1 MFGENS
7 NPYRFT
13 KTVDQIIEERTNA
26 KRNAENARIKAA
38 ADKQAAAIRAK
49 KLKQI
54 SAVTT
59 ELDRLRFFEVSLEKQ
74 ITVAEATLKA
84 AVGGDA
90 IDAAIVVIN
99 DLRKRI
105 ADVKTRKVNSI
116 NELKSLVHEI
126 DEKRTSQ
133 INISIQES
141 GLTKPDANK
150 KQKKV
155 KPATEDTPEP
165 PAPQPFTGYVYN
177 LPMIQSAYFRQNSP
191 QGQSTTR
198 GVTGAGNYT
207 DARNMFG
214 ESIAKG
220 TIQMPLNLTNSAAWK
235 FKTGIYKEDST
246 MYGFKFLYN
255 PTEVNMGWGM
265 LEGVDP
271 NVIRSGAA
279 GGLAPISGVGLSTI
293 DFTLLLNRIGDMDF
307 LDEEGRLELGATN
320 PYPGINTLV
329 RQEDLKT
336 IYKKGTMYDLEYL
349 FRVINGPN
357 AIHQTILNGKSADWG
372 FLIGSQIELFLGDG
386 LRYLVRLNGINVSHT
401 IFNDRMVPVLSQVSL
416 SCGRYNDV
424 GLKPEDNR

>member
-1 MFGENS
+1 MPGENS
-7 NPYRFT
+7 NPNQYV
-13 KTVDQIIEERTNA
+13 KTIDQIIAERNSARA
-26 KRNAENARIKAA
+26 KGVADAA
-38 ADKQAAAIRAK
+38 AAREKARKSNQLSNLVTQINEYRRLITLAERDLSITSANIQAARAAGDTAGVDVGLGIYNTQK
-49 KLKQI
+49 AKLDKLK
-54 SAVTT
+54 ADETRVNT
-59 ELDRLRFFEVSLEKQ
+59 ERRN
-74 ITVAEATLKA
+74 IVAGLVAANKAT
-84 AVGGDA
+84 
-90 IDAAIVVIN
+90 IN
-99 DLRKRI
+99 
-105 ADVKTRKVNSI
+105 ASI
-116 NELKSLVHEI
+116 K
-126 DEKRTSQ
+126 D
-133 INISIQES
+133 S
-141 GLTKPDANK
+141 GITKPDPDK
-150 KQKKV
+150 KQKKI
-155 KPATEDTPEP
+155 KPATEDTPKP

-177 LPMIQSAYFRQNSP
+177 IPMIQSAYFRQDSP

-198 GVTGAGNYT
+198 GVTSAGNYT

-214 ESIAKG
+214 ESVAKG

-279 GGLAPISGVGLSTI
+279 GNLAPISGVGLSTI

-307 LDEEGRLELGATN
+307 LDENGLAPGENN
-320 PYPGINTLV
+320 PYSGVNTLSKV
-329 RQEDLKT
+329 EDLKT

>member
-1 MFGENS
+1 MPGENS
-7 NPYRFT
+7 NPNQYV
-13 KTVDQIIEERTNA
+13 KTIDQIIAERNSARA
-26 KRNAENARIKAA
+26 KGVADAA
-38 ADKQAAAIRAK
+38 AARDKARKSNQLLNLVTQINEYRRLIILAERDLSITSANIQAARAAGDNAAVDVGIGIYFDQK
-49 KLKQI
+49 VKLDKLKNDEARVNTERRNI
-54 SAVTT
+54 VAGLVAANKAV
-59 ELDRLRFFEVSLEKQ
+59 
-74 ITVAEATLKA
+74 
-84 AVGGDA
+84 
-90 IDAAIVVIN
+90 IDA
-99 DLRKRI
+99 
-105 ADVKTRKVNSI
+105 SI
-116 NELKSLVHEI
+116 K
-126 DEKRTSQ
+126 
-133 INISIQES
+133 ES
-141 GLTKPDANK
+141 GIPKPDVNK

-177 LPMIQSAYFRQNSP
+177 LPMIQSAYFRPDSP
-191 QGQSTTR
+191 QGKTTTR

-307 LDEEGRLELGATN
+307 LDEEGRLALGSAN

>member
-1 MFGENS
+1 MPGENS
-7 NPYRFT
+7 NPYRYT
-13 KTVDQIIEERTNA
+13 KNVDQIIEERTNA
-26 KRNAENARIKAA
+26 KRSIENERIKAA
-38 ADKQAAAIRAK
+38 ADKQAAENKAK
-49 KLKQI
+49 KSKQI
-54 SAVTT
+54 SAISK
-59 ELDRLRFFEVSLEKQ
+59 ELTRIRGFNVALEKE

-90 IDAAIVVIN
+90 IDAAILVLN
-99 DLRKRI
+99 DLRQRR
-105 ADVKTRKVNSI
+105 ANLKTRETTAI
-116 NELKSLVHEI
+116 NELKTLVDQI
-126 DEKRTSQ
+126 DQTRTAQ
-133 INISIQES
+133 INISIKES
-141 GLTKPDANK
+141 GLTKPDSNK
-150 KQKKV
+150 KQKKI
-155 KPATEDTPEP
+155 KPGAEDTPEP

-177 LPMIQSAYFRQNSP
+177 LPMIQSAYFKQNSP
-191 QGQSTTR
+191 QGKTTTR

-214 ESIAKG
+214 QESIAKG

-265 LEGVDP
+265 LEDVNP
-271 NVIRSGAA
+271 ISVRR
-279 GGLAPISGVGLSTI
+279 LQYAPISGVGLSTI
-293 DFTLLLNRIGDMDF
+293 DFTILLNRIGDMDF
-307 LDEEGRLELGATN
+307 LDENGLAPGEN
-320 PYPGINTLV
+320 PEDVYPGINTLV

-336 IYKKGTMYDLEYL
+336 IYRKGTMYDLEYL

>member
-1 MFGENS
+1 MPGENS
-7 NPYRFT
+7 NPNQYV
-13 KTVDQIIEERTNA
+13 KTIDQIIAERNSARAKGVADANAARDKARKSNQLSNLVTQINEYRRLIILAERDLSITSTN
-26 KRNAENARIKAA
+26 I
-38 ADKQAAAIRAK
+38 QAARAAGNTAGVDAGLVIYNTQK
-49 KLKQI
+49 VKLDKLKDDEARVNTERRNI
-54 SAVTT
+54 VAGLVAANKAV
-59 ELDRLRFFEVSLEKQ
+59 
-74 ITVAEATLKA
+74 IN
-84 AVGGDA
+84 
-90 IDAAIVVIN
+90 AAIK
-99 DLRKRI
+99 D
-105 ADVKTRKVNSI
+105 
-116 NELKSLVHEI
+116 
-126 DEKRTSQ
+126 
-133 INISIQES
+133 S
-141 GLTKPDANK
+141 GITKPDANK

-155 KPATEDTPEP
+155 KPATEDSPEP

-177 LPMIQSAYFRQNSP
+177 LPMIQSAYFRQDSP
-191 QGQSTTR
+191 QGGSTER

-214 ESIAKG
+214 QESIAKG
-220 TIQMPLNLTNSAAWK
+220 TIQMSLDITKSAEWK

-265 LEGVDP
+265 LEDVNP
-271 NVIRSGAA
+271 ISVRR
-279 GGLAPISGVGLSTI
+279 LQYAPVSGVGLSTI
-293 DFTLLLNRIGDMDF
+293 DFTILLNRIGDMDF
-307 LDEEGRLELGATN
+307 LTEEGTLALGSAN

-357 AIHQTILNGKSADWG
+357 ATHQTILNGKSADWG

>member
-1 MFGENS
+1 MPGENS
-7 NPYRFT
+7 NPNQYV
-13 KTVDQIIEERTNA
+13 KTIDQIIAERNSARA
-26 KRNAENARIKAA
+26 KGVADAA
-38 ADKQAAAIRAK
+38 AAREKARKSNQLSNLVAQINEYRRLITLAERDLSITSANIQAARAAGDTAGVDVGLGIYNTQK
-49 KLKQI
+49 VKLDKLKDDE
-54 SAVTT
+54 ARVNT
-59 ELDRLRFFEVSLEKQ
+59 ERRN
-74 ITVAEATLKA
+74 IVAGLVAANKAT
-84 AVGGDA
+84 
-90 IDAAIVVIN
+90 IN
-99 DLRKRI
+99 
-105 ADVKTRKVNSI
+105 ASI
-116 NELKSLVHEI
+116 K
-126 DEKRTSQ
+126 D
-133 INISIQES
+133 S
-141 GLTKPDANK
+141 GITKPDPNK
-150 KQKKV
+150 KQKKI

-177 LPMIQSAYFRQNSP
+177 LPMIQSAYFRQDSP
-191 QGQSTTR
+191 QGGSTER

-220 TIQMPLNLTNSAAWK
+220 TIQMPLDLTKSAEWK

-279 GGLAPISGVGLSTI
+279 GNLAPISGVGLSTI

-307 LDEEGRLELGATN
+307 LDENGLAPGEDN
-320 PYPGINTLV
+320 PYSGVNTLSRV
-329 RQEDLKT
+329 EDLKT

>member
-1 MFGENS
+1 MPGENS
-7 NPYRFT
+7 NPNQYV
-13 KTVDQIIEERTNA
+13 KTIDQIIAERNSARA
-26 KRNAENARIKAA
+26 KGVADAA
-38 ADKQAAAIRAK
+38 AAREKARKSNQLSNLVAQINEYRRLITLAERDLSITSANIQAARAAGDTAGVDAGLVIYNTQK
-49 KLKQI
+49 SKLDKLK
-54 SAVTT
+54 ADETRVNT
-59 ELDRLRFFEVSLEKQ
+59 ERRN
-74 ITVAEATLKA
+74 IVAGLVAANKAT
-84 AVGGDA
+84 
-90 IDAAIVVIN
+90 IN
-99 DLRKRI
+99 
-105 ADVKTRKVNSI
+105 ASI
-116 NELKSLVHEI
+116 K
-126 DEKRTSQ
+126 D
-133 INISIQES
+133 S
-141 GLTKPDANK
+141 GITKPDPNK
-150 KQKKV
+150 KQKKI

-177 LPMIQSAYFRQNSP
+177 IPMIQSAYFRQDSP

-198 GVTGAGNYT
+198 GVTSAGNYT

-214 ESIAKG
+214 ESVAKG

-279 GGLAPISGVGLSTI
+279 GNLAPISGVGLSTI

-307 LDEEGRLELGATN
+307 LDENGLAPGEDN
-320 PYPGINTLV
+320 PYSGVNTLSRV
-329 RQEDLKT
+329 EDLKT

>member
-1 MFGENS
+1 MPGENS
-7 NPYRFT
+7 NPNQYV
-13 KTVDQIIEERTNA
+13 KTIDQIIAERNSARA
-26 KRNAENARIKAA
+26 KGVADAA
-38 ADKQAAAIRAK
+38 AARDKARKSNQLSNLVAQINEYRRLITLAERDLSITSANIQAARAAGDTAGVDVGLGIYNTQK
-49 KLKQI
+49 VKLDKLKDDE
-54 SAVTT
+54 ARVNT
-59 ELDRLRFFEVSLEKQ
+59 ERRN
-74 ITVAEATLKA
+74 IVAGLVAANKAT
-84 AVGGDA
+84 
-90 IDAAIVVIN
+90 IN
-99 DLRKRI
+99 
-105 ADVKTRKVNSI
+105 ASI
-116 NELKSLVHEI
+116 K
-126 DEKRTSQ
+126 D
-133 INISIQES
+133 S
-141 GLTKPDANK
+141 GITKPDPNK
-150 KQKKV
+150 KQKKI

-177 LPMIQSAYFRQNSP
+177 LPMIQSAYFRQDSP
-191 QGQSTTR
+191 QGGSTER

-279 GGLAPISGVGLSTI
+279 GNLAPISGVGLSTI

-307 LDEEGRLELGATN
+307 LDENGLAPGENN
-320 PYPGINTLV
+320 PYSGVNTLSRV
-329 RQEDLKT
+329 EDLKT

>member
-1 MFGENS
+1 MPGENS
-7 NPYRFT
+7 NPNQYV
-13 KTVDQIIEERTNA
+13 KTIDQIIAERNSARA
-26 KRNAENARIKAA
+26 KGVADAA
-38 ADKQAAAIRAK
+38 AAREKARKSNQLSNLVAQINEYRRLITLAERDLSITSANIQAARAAGDTAGVDVGLGIYNTQK
-49 KLKQI
+49 VKLDKLKDDE
-54 SAVTT
+54 ARVNT
-59 ELDRLRFFEVSLEKQ
+59 ERRN
-74 ITVAEATLKA
+74 IVAGLVAANKAT
-84 AVGGDA
+84 
-90 IDAAIVVIN
+90 IN
-99 DLRKRI
+99 
-105 ADVKTRKVNSI
+105 ASI
-116 NELKSLVHEI
+116 K
-126 DEKRTSQ
+126 D
-133 INISIQES
+133 S
-141 GLTKPDANK
+141 GITKPDPNK
-150 KQKKV
+150 KQKKI

-177 LPMIQSAYFRQNSP
+177 IPMIQSAYFRQDSP

-198 GVTGAGNYT
+198 GVTSAGNYT

-214 ESIAKG
+214 ESVAKG

-279 GGLAPISGVGLSTI
+279 GNLAPISGVGLSTI

-307 LDEEGRLELGATN
+307 LDENGLAPGEDN
-320 PYPGINTLV
+320 PYSGVNTLSRV
-329 RQEDLKT
+329 EDLKT

>member
-1 MFGENS
+1 MPGENS
-7 NPYRFT
+7 NPNQYV
-13 KTVDQIIEERTNA
+13 KTIDQIIAERNSARA
-26 KRNAENARIKAA
+26 KGVADAA
-38 ADKQAAAIRAK
+38 AAREKARKSNQLSNLVAQINEYRRLITLAERDLSITSANIQAARAAGDTAGVDAGLVIYNTQK
-49 KLKQI
+49 AKLDKLK
-54 SAVTT
+54 SDEARVNT
-59 ELDRLRFFEVSLEKQ
+59 ERRN
-74 ITVAEATLKA
+74 IVAGLVAANKAT
-84 AVGGDA
+84 
-90 IDAAIVVIN
+90 IN
-99 DLRKRI
+99 
-105 ADVKTRKVNSI
+105 ASI
-116 NELKSLVHEI
+116 K
-126 DEKRTSQ
+126 D
-133 INISIQES
+133 S
-141 GLTKPDANK
+141 GITKPDSNK
-150 KQKKV
+150 KQKKI

-177 LPMIQSAYFRQNSP
+177 IPMIQSAYFRQDSP

-198 GVTGAGNYT
+198 GVTSAGNYT

-214 ESIAKG
+214 ESVAKG

-279 GGLAPISGVGLSTI
+279 GNLAPISGVGLSTI

-307 LDEEGRLELGATN
+307 LDENGLAPGENN
-320 PYPGINTLV
+320 PYSGVNTLSRV
-329 RQEDLKT
+329 EDLKT

-424 GLKPEDNR
+424 GLKPEDN

>member
-1 MFGENS
+1 MPGENS
-7 NPYRFT
+7 NPNQYV
-13 KTVDQIIEERTNA
+13 KTIDQIIAERNSARA
-26 KRNAENARIKAA
+26 KGVADAA
-38 ADKQAAAIRAK
+38 AARDKARKSNQLSNLVTQINEYRRLIILAERDLSITSANIQTARAAGNTAGVDTGLALYNTQK
-49 KLKQI
+49 VTLDKLKDDE
-54 SAVTT
+54 ARVNT
-59 ELDRLRFFEVSLEKQ
+59 ERRN
-74 ITVAEATLKA
+74 IVAGLVAANKA
-84 AVGGDA
+84 
-90 IDAAIVVIN
+90 VIN
-99 DLRKRI
+99 
-105 ADVKTRKVNSI
+105 ASI
-116 NELKSLVHEI
+116 K
-126 DEKRTSQ
+126 D
-133 INISIQES
+133 S
-141 GLTKPDANK
+141 GITKPDTNK
-150 KQKKV
+150 KQKKI

-177 LPMIQSAYFRQNSP
+177 LPMIQSAYFRQDSP
-191 QGQSTTR
+191 QGGSTER

-307 LDEEGRLELGATN
+307 LDENGLAPGENN
-320 PYPGINTLV
+320 PYSGVNTLSRV
-329 RQEDLKT
+329 EDLKT

>member
-1 MFGENS
+1 
-7 NPYRFT
+7 
-13 KTVDQIIEERTNA
+13 
-26 KRNAENARIKAA
+26 
-38 ADKQAAAIRAK
+38 
-49 KLKQI
+49 
-54 SAVTT
+54 
-59 ELDRLRFFEVSLEKQ
+59 
-74 ITVAEATLKA
+74 
-84 AVGGDA
+84 
-90 IDAAIVVIN
+90 
-99 DLRKRI
+99 
-105 ADVKTRKVNSI
+105 
-116 NELKSLVHEI
+116 
-126 DEKRTSQ
+126 
-133 INISIQES
+133 
-141 GLTKPDANK
+141 
-150 KQKKV
+150 
-155 KPATEDTPEP
+155 
-165 PAPQPFTGYVYN
+165 
-177 LPMIQSAYFRQNSP
+177 MIQSAYFRQDSP
-191 QGQSTTR
+191 QGGSTER

-307 LDEEGRLELGATN
+307 LDENGLAPGENN
-320 PYPGINTLV
+320 PYSGVNTLSRV
-329 RQEDLKT
+329 EDLKT

>member
-1 MFGENS
+1 MPGENS
-7 NPYRFT
+7 NPNQYV
-13 KTVDQIIEERTNA
+13 KTIDQIIAERNSARA
-26 KRNAENARIKAA
+26 KGVADAA
-38 ADKQAAAIRAK
+38 AARDKARKSNQLSNLVTQINEYRRLIILAERDLSITSANIQTARAAGDTAGVDVGLGIYNTQK
-49 KLKQI
+49 VKLDKLKDDE
-54 SAVTT
+54 ARVNT
-59 ELDRLRFFEVSLEKQ
+59 ERRN
-74 ITVAEATLKA
+74 IVAGLVAANKAT
-84 AVGGDA
+84 
-90 IDAAIVVIN
+90 IN
-99 DLRKRI
+99 
-105 ADVKTRKVNSI
+105 ASI
-116 NELKSLVHEI
+116 K
-126 DEKRTSQ
+126 D
-133 INISIQES
+133 S
-141 GLTKPDANK
+141 GITKPDPNK
-150 KQKKV
+150 KQKKI
-155 KPATEDTPEP
+155 KPAMEDTPEP

-177 LPMIQSAYFRQNSP
+177 LPMIQSAYFRQDSP
-191 QGQSTTR
+191 QGGSTER

-220 TIQMPLNLTNSAAWK
+220 TIQMPLDLTKSAEWK

-265 LEGVDP
+265 LEDVNP
-271 NVIRSGAA
+271 ISVRR
-279 GGLAPISGVGLSTI
+279 LQYAPISGVGLSTI

-307 LDEEGRLELGATN
+307 LDENGLAPGEDN
-320 PYPGINTLV
+320 PYSGVNTLSRV
-329 RQEDLKT
+329 EDLKT

>member
-1 MFGENS
+1 MPGENS
-7 NPYRFT
+7 NPYRYT
-13 KTVDQIIEERTNA
+13 KNVDQIIEERTNA
-26 KRNAENARIKAA
+26 KRNIENERIKAA
-38 ADKQAAAIRAK
+38 ADKQAAENKAK
-49 KLKQI
+49 KSKQI
-54 SAVTT
+54 SAISK
-59 ELDRLRFFEVSLEKQ
+59 ELTRIRGFNVALEKE

-90 IDAAIVVIN
+90 IDAAILVLN
-99 DLRKRI
+99 DLRQRR
-105 ADVKTRKVNSI
+105 ANLKTRETTAI
-116 NELKSLVHEI
+116 NELKTLVDQI
-126 DEKRTSQ
+126 DQTKTAQ
-133 INISIQES
+133 INISIKES
-141 GLTKPDANK
+141 GLTKPDSNK
-150 KQKKV
+150 KQKKI

-177 LPMIQSAYFRQNSP
+177 IPMIQSAYFRQDSP

-214 ESIAKG
+214 ESVAKG

-271 NVIRSGAA
+271 NVIRSGSA
-279 GGLAPISGVGLSTI
+279 GNFAPVSGVGLSTI

-307 LDEEGRLELGATN
+307 LDENGLAPGENN
-320 PYPGINTLV
+320 PYSGVNTLSKV
-329 RQEDLKT
+329 EDLKT

>member
-1 MFGENS
+1 MPGENS
-7 NPYRFT
+7 NPNQYV
-13 KTVDQIIEERTNA
+13 KTIDQIIAERNSARA
-26 KRNAENARIKAA
+26 KGVADAA
-38 ADKQAAAIRAK
+38 AAREKARKSNQLSNLVAQINEYRRLITLAERDLSITSANIQAARAAGDTAGVDVGLGIYNTQK
-49 KLKQI
+49 AKLDKLK
-54 SAVTT
+54 ADEARVNT
-59 ELDRLRFFEVSLEKQ
+59 ERRN
-74 ITVAEATLKA
+74 IVAGLVAANKAT
-84 AVGGDA
+84 
-90 IDAAIVVIN
+90 IN
-99 DLRKRI
+99 
-105 ADVKTRKVNSI
+105 ASI
-116 NELKSLVHEI
+116 K
-126 DEKRTSQ
+126 D
-133 INISIQES
+133 S
-141 GLTKPDANK
+141 GITKPDPNK
-150 KQKKV
+150 KQKKI

-177 LPMIQSAYFRQNSP
+177 IPMIQSAYFRQDSP

-214 ESIAKG
+214 ESVAKG

-265 LEGVDP
+265 LENADP
-271 NVIRSGAA
+271 NVIRTNQ
-279 GGLAPISGVGLSTI
+279 LAPITGIGLSTI

-307 LDEEGRLELGATN
+307 LDENGLAPGEDS
-320 PYPGINTLV
+320 PYSGVNTLSRV
-329 RQEDLKT
+329 EDLKM

-349 FRVINGPN
+349 FRCMNGPN

-372 FLIGSQIELFLGDG
+372 FLIGSQLELFLGDG

>member
-1 MFGENS
+1 
-7 NPYRFT
+7 
-13 KTVDQIIEERTNA
+13 
-26 KRNAENARIKAA
+26 
-38 ADKQAAAIRAK
+38 
-49 KLKQI
+49 
-54 SAVTT
+54 
-59 ELDRLRFFEVSLEKQ
+59 
-74 ITVAEATLKA
+74 
-84 AVGGDA
+84 
-90 IDAAIVVIN
+90 
-99 DLRKRI
+99 
-105 ADVKTRKVNSI
+105 
-116 NELKSLVHEI
+116 
-126 DEKRTSQ
+126 
-133 INISIQES
+133 
-141 GLTKPDANK
+141 
-150 KQKKV
+150 
-155 KPATEDTPEP
+155 
-165 PAPQPFTGYVYN
+165 
-177 LPMIQSAYFRQNSP
+177 MIQSAYFRQNSP